1 MEKQME
7 EQTTQTTQVPS
18 KATTYSITGV
28 INFFGTLN
36 EKSTTK
42 FDKVERIRFSLSDYK
57 CEKME
62 ELKKEFDEQVDIF
75 KPKFVKEE
83 CEYIN
88 FKSSFEVPLYDTIG
102 LNQISND
109 LITSKSDVELVV
121 KVKEGKMYP
130 VAIRL
135 IKSAPKYNPF
145 NN

>member
-1 MEKQME
+1 MEKQ
-7 EQTTQTTQVPS
+7 TLQVPS
-18 KATTYSITGV
+18 KATTYSIIGV

-62 ELKKEFDEQVDIF
+62 ELKKEFGEQVDTF

-88 FKSSFEVPLYDTIG
+88 LKSAFEVPVYDTTG
-102 LNQISND
+102 VNQIPND
-109 LITSKSDVELVV
+109 LINSKSQIELIV

-130 VAIRL
+130 IAIRL
-135 IKSAPKYNPF
+135 IKNADKYNPF
-145 NN
+145 NI